1 MTPREGNTFLFHSNS
16 LVSVSFLELQRI
28 KDTIRFASGH
38 IFSISPPF
46 HFQTISVLLSIVVMK
61 KNIALVTS
69 GSLQGHCW
77 YVACQT
83 SVFQEIFQDHE
94 PEDLTQITV
103 SQLGRF
109 IAESNFPWWPQE
121 GAPIDALDPG

>member
-16 LVSVSFLELQRI
+16 LVSVSLLELQRI
-28 KDTIRFASGH
+28 KDTVRFASER

-83 SVFQEIFQDHE
+83 SVFQEI
-94 PEDLTQITV
+94 L
-103 SQLGRF
+103 
-109 IAESNFPWWPQE
+109 
-121 GAPIDALDPG
+121 

>member
-1 MTPREGNTFLFHSNS
+1 M
-16 LVSVSFLELQRI
+16 
-28 KDTIRFASGH
+28 
-38 IFSISPPF
+38 
-46 HFQTISVLLSIVVMK
+46 
-61 KNIALVTS
+61 
-69 GSLQGHCW
+69 
-77 YVACQT
+77 ACQT